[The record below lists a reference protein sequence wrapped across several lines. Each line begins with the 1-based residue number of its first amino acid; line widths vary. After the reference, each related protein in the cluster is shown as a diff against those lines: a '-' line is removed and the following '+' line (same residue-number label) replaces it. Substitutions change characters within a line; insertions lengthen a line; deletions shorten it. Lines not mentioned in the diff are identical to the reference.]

1 MYVEV
6 ALIAFVIDRIIG
18 EFRFIRHPVV
28 WMGDMIGWYEKRWY
42 RDSVWRGVGLVIVVV
57 GVTLL
62 IALIAQTILT
72 HLSTRY
78 PLPATLLT
86 AIAASTAIAAKMLYD
101 SVAHVIDDPASIRYL
116 VSRDTEA
123 LTPSDIHKAAIET
136 YAENLSDG
144 VIAPLFYLILFGL
157 PGAFV
162 YKAINTLDSM
172 VGYRTPRYEHFGKP
186 AAYLDDIA
194 NYIPA
199 RITTVLI
206 LILTPKISSST
217 RYPLPATRFISHFS
231 LLTSHAP
238 KHSSPNAGY
247 PITAMALSL
256 GIKLGGPTPYGGQI
270 KPKAL
275 FGTGRETIE
284 AEDIRRALRLQPRL
298 DILVVSVL
306 MTGVLV

>member
-6 ALIAFVIDRIIG
+6 ALIAYVIDRIVG
-18 EFRFIRHPVV
+18 EFGFIRHPVV
-28 WMGDMIGWYEKRWY
+28 WMGDLIGWYEKRWY

-57 GVTLL
+57 GITLL
-62 IALIAQTILT
+62 ISLT
-72 HLSTRY
+72 LQSSLNHLSTHY
-78 PLPATLLT
+78 PLPTTLLASVLASM
-86 AIAASTAIAAKMLYD
+86 AIASKMLYD
-101 SVAHVIDDPASIRYL
+101 SIIHVIDDPASIRYL

-144 VIAPLFYLILFGL
+144 VIAPLMYLILFGL
-157 PGAFV
+157 PGAFA

-172 VGYRTPRYEHFGKP
+172 VGYRNPRYEHFGKP

-199 RITTVLI
+199 RITAILI
-206 LILTPKISSST
+206 LILAPKYSSST
-217 RYPLPATRFISHFS
+217 RYPLPATLCRQAS
-231 LLTSHAP
+231 
-238 KHSSPNAGY
+238 KHPSPNAGY

-256 GIKLGGPTPYGGQI
+256 GVKLGGPTSYDGQI
-270 KPKAL
+270 KPKAW
-275 FGTGRETIE
+275 FGTGREAITTD
-284 AEDIRRALRLQPRL
+284 DIRRALRLQPRL

>member
-6 ALIAFVIDRIIG
+6 ALIAYVVDRVVG
-18 EFRFIRHPVV
+18 EFGFIRHPVV
-28 WMGDMIGWYEKRWY
+28 WMGDLIGWYERRWY
-42 RDSVWRGVGLVIVVV
+42 RDLLWRGVGLVIVVV

-62 IALIAQTILT
+62 ISFGLQTLVSGWG
-72 HLSTRY
+72 HPDLQVVVLGVVASM
-78 PLPATLLT
+78 
-86 AIAASTAIAAKMLYD
+86 AIASKMLYY

-123 LTPSDIHKAAIET
+123 LTPSEIHKAAIET
-136 YAENLSDG
+136 YAENLTDG
-144 VIAPLFYLILFGL
+144 VIAPLMYLILFGL
-157 PGAFV
+157 PGAFA

-172 VGYRTPRYEHFGKP
+172 VGYRNPRYEHFGKV

-199 RITTVLI
+199 RITAILI
-206 LILTPKISSST
+206 LILAPKT
-217 RYPLPATRFISHFS
+217 LPTTHYPLPTKSFTSHFS

-256 GIKLGGPTPYGGQI
+256 GIKLGGPTPYDGQI
-270 KPKAL
+270 KPKAW
-275 FGTGRETIE
+275 FGTGREEIE
-284 AEDIRRALRLQPRL
+284 TDDIRRALRLQPRL

-306 MTGVLV
+306 MIGVLV

>member
-6 ALIAFVIDRIIG
+6 ALIAYVIDRIVG
-18 EFRFIRHPVV
+18 EFGFIRHPVV
-28 WMGDMIGWYEKRWY
+28 WMGDVIRWYENRWY

-62 IALIAQTILT
+62 ISFGLQTLVSGWGHPDLQVT
-72 HLSTRY
+72 VLGVVASM
-78 PLPATLLT
+78 
-86 AIAASTAIAAKMLYD
+86 AIASKMLYD
-101 SVAHVIDDPASIRYL
+101 SVAHVIDYPASIRYL

-144 VIAPLFYLILFGL
+144 VIAPLMYLILFGL
-157 PGAFV
+157 PGAFA

-172 VGYRTPRYEHFGKP
+172 VGYRNPRYEHFGK
-186 AAYLDDIA
+186 AAARLDDIA

-199 RITTVLI
+199 RITAILI
-206 LILTPKISSST
+206 LILTPKT
-217 RYPLPATRFISHFS
+217 LPTTHYPLPTK

-238 KHSSPNAGY
+238 KHPSPNAGY

-256 GIKLGGPTPYGGQI
+256 GVKLGGPTPYDGQI
-270 KPKAL
+270 KPKAW
-275 FGTGRETIE
+275 FSTGREAITTD
-284 AEDIRRALRLQPRL
+284 DIRRALRLQPRL